1 MDGFDRMQVDT
12 DLEQLLNP
20 EFDLELPA
28 LGDNIT
34 DLIGPPQPGASGM
47 RFQHTAAICFAVL
60 SCQGS
65 FLAGDCHRSH
75 NIFDLLRG
83 VDTSYNCVHYRGIA
97 EVSGGWL
104 RQLAQVGN
112 SNN

>member
-28 LGDNIT
+28 FRGNIT

-47 RFQHTAAICFAVL
+47 RFQHRADHDGC
-60 SCQGS
+60 
-65 FLAGDCHRSH
+65 
-75 NIFDLLRG
+75 DLLCSIFLPRFF
-83 VDTSYNCVHYRGIA
+83 SCR
-97 EVSGGWL
+97 
-104 RQLAQVGN
+104 
-112 SNN
+112 